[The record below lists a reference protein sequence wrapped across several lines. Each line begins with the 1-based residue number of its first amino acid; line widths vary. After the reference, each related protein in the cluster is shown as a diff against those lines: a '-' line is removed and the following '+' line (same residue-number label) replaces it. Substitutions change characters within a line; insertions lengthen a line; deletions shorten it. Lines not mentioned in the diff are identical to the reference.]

1 LDINRIRQELFL
13 EIVGFFYQ
21 VFGKSNFPPGEDT
34 PFERRINELSAAL
47 GTDLYG
53 RAFIVIFPKDD
64 MTAGV
69 SILLA

>member
-1 LDINRIRQELFL
+1 MDINRIRQELLF

-21 VFGKSNFPPGEDT
+21 VFGKSNFPPGEDA

-47 GTDLYG
+47 STDLYG

-64 MTAGV
+64 MTAGT